1 MFKLSDEQLAKAKE
15 IALSNRRK
23 KSCGECYD
31 RGYIGTTE
39 ENLLILCQKCVDMEK
54 AMDDWKEFVATVPE
68 LKEQFSDLFEEDT
81 EEDEDIDVSQL
92 NRAMRRKANK

>member
-1 MFKLSDEQLAKAKE
+1 MFKLNDEQLAKAKE

-39 ENLLILCQKCVDMEK
+39 ENLLILCPKCVDLDK
-54 AMDDWKEFVATVPE
+54 AMEDWKDYVAEVPE
-68 LKEQFSDLFEEDT
+68 LKEEFSDLFEEASET
-81 EEDEDIDVSQL
+81 EEEIDVTKL
-92 NRAMRRKANK
+92 NRAMRRKNK

>member
-31 RGYIGTTE
+31 RGYIGTSE
-39 ENLLILCQKCVDMEK
+39 ENLLILCQKCVDIDK
-54 AMDDWKEFVATVPE
+54 AMEDWKEYVATVPE
-68 LKEQFSDLFEEDT
+68 LKDEFSDLFEDEP
-81 EEDEDIDVSQL
+81 EEEEDIDVSKL
-92 NRAMRRKANK
+92 NRAMRRKTNK